1 MVPSAGALLLLR
13 EALSKLNINHE
24 QGPACSHVVCIWR
37 SQLETST
44 ADAELKAF
52 LGGARD
58 ETVRVTRV
66 QSHRLGASFED
77 LQLGVS
83 VQSKHRVV
91 SLSGG
96 STRGVVRLSLLVLQ
110 LSVKV
115 DVSTEG
121 GVWPQIGVLAP
132 TALPDRSVKEV
143 K

>member
-1 MVPSAGALLLLR
+1 M
-13 EALSKLNINHE
+13 
-24 QGPACSHVVCIWR
+24 
-37 SQLETST
+37 
-44 ADAELKAF
+44 
-52 LGGARD
+52 
-58 ETVRVTRV
+58 
-66 QSHRLGASFED
+66 GASSED

-91 SLSGG
+91 PFSGG

-115 DVSTEG
+115 DVSMEG
-121 GVWPQIGVLAP
+121 GVWPQIGVHAP